1 MKGFYHKL
9 YGHGGHLGHIK
20 FEYYGNT
27 VEPALRD
34 HAGEAVKV
42 VSYDRWSLK
51 PGFQNLG
58 KIRKIVSGREN
69 TLQFRFVS

>member
-1 MKGFYHKL
+1 MSFAHFCY
-9 YGHGGHLGHIK
+9 
-20 FEYYGNT
+20 T

-58 KIRKIVSGREN
+58 KIGKIVSGREN

>member
-1 MKGFYHKL
+1 MFSHANENSY
-9 YGHGGHLGHIK
+9 
-20 FEYYGNT
+20 T
-27 VEPALRD
+27 VGPALRD

-58 KIRKIVSGREN
+58 KNRKIVSGREN